1 MRNRT
6 ATPIVLA
13 AALVVAPVVRTGL
26 AAQVPAQVAAKPTR
40 NGPAP
45 ATAPATAPAIALDS
59 AFRDSTEVTAV
70 ARRNAAAVRHCYQ
83 EQGLKA
89 DPSLR
94 ALLRVELVVLPTGI
108 VQAATAT
115 ATEVTGDGMPAVL
128 ACVSTAARTWRF
140 SEDAPRTA
148 RAVVE
153 FDLLPPSP

>member
-40 NGPAP
+40 NGP
-45 ATAPATAPAIALDS
+45 APATAPAIALDS

-94 ALLRVELVVLPTGI
+94 ALLRVELVVLPTGM